1 MALQEA
7 DWESIHKWLQPK
19 RSDYWVEEPSLT
31 QKVFLK
37 TTAQE
42 VLFGGAAGG
51 GKSSALLMAAL
62 QYVDVPNYSAILFR
76 RTYADLALPGAFMDR
91 FRAAANAGF
100 SAVEF
105 WDYQDQK
112 RDVNQIAKLC
122 NDLKLS
128 IIQFTAWQGP
138 SLALTDNHKKFKEA
152 IIRAIDTAIT
162 LGAPMFTVVGHQTT
176 DKYSQKKSVKN
187 YMDALAS
194 VKGIL
199 EESGKT
205 MIIEPF
211 NPVDHE
217 GHFLNGSKDTVS
229 ICRAINS
236 PNIKINWDLY
246 HMQLTE
252 GNLIDELKSGFDQ
265 VGYIQIADV
274 PGRNQPGTGELNYNF
289 IFKECI
295 DKSISN

>member
-1 MALQEA
+1 MIKAGEERTTRYENIPA
-7 DWESIHKWLQPK
+7 YFACNMESW
-19 RSDYWVEEPSLT
+19 WTNLT
-31 QKVFLK
+31 
-37 TTAQE
+37 
-42 VLFGGAAGG
+42 
-51 GKSSALLMAAL
+51 
-62 QYVDVPNYSAILFR
+62 
-76 RTYADLALPGAFMDR
+76 FMDR

-112 RDVNQIAKLC
+112 RDVNEIAKLC
-122 NDLKLS
+122 NDLNLS

-138 SLALTDNHKKFKEA
+138 SLALRDNHKKFKEA

-162 LGAPMFTVVGHQTT
+162 LGAPMFTVVGHQTIE
-176 DKYSQKKSVKN
+176 KYSQKKSVKN

-194 VKGIL
+194 VRGIL

-217 GHFLNGSKDTVS
+217 GHFLNGSKDAVS
-229 ICRAINS
+229 ICHRINS

-289 IFKECI
+289 IFKEIEKLKYDGHIGLECWPKGKDPEEAI
-295 DKSISN
+295 RDLLASVDG

>member
-1 MALQEA
+1 MKYSRRQIISTSLLSVLASSMIKAEEERTTRYENIPA
-7 DWESIHKWLQPK
+7 YFACNMESW
-19 RSDYWVEEPSLT
+19 WTNLT
-31 QKVFLK
+31 
-37 TTAQE
+37 
-42 VLFGGAAGG
+42 
-51 GKSSALLMAAL
+51 
-62 QYVDVPNYSAILFR
+62 
-76 RTYADLALPGAFMDR
+76 FMDR

-122 NDLKLS
+122 IDLNLS

-152 IIRAIDTAIT
+152 IIRAVDTAIT

-194 VKGIL
+194 VRGIL

-217 GHFLNGSKDTVS
+217 GHFLNGSKDAVS
-229 ICRAINS
+229 ICRTINS

-289 IFKECI
+289 IFKEIKKLKYDGPIGLECWPKGKDPEEAI
-295 DKSISN
+295 RDLLASVDG

>member
-1 MALQEA
+1 MIKAEEERKTRYENIPA
-7 DWESIHKWLQPK
+7 YFACNMESW
-19 RSDYWVEEPSLT
+19 WTNLT
-31 QKVFLK
+31 
-37 TTAQE
+37 
-42 VLFGGAAGG
+42 
-51 GKSSALLMAAL
+51 
-62 QYVDVPNYSAILFR
+62 
-76 RTYADLALPGAFMDR
+76 FMDR

-122 NDLKLS
+122 NDLNLS

-162 LGAPMFTVVGHQTT
+162 LGAPMFTVVGHQTIE
-176 DKYSQKKSVKN
+176 KYSQKKSVKN

-194 VKGIL
+194 VRGIL

-211 NPVDHE
+211 NPVDHQ
-217 GHFLNGSKDTVS
+217 GHFLNGSKDAVS
-229 ICRAINS
+229 ICRTINS

-289 IFKECI
+289 IFKEIKKLKYDGHIGLECWPKGKDPEEAI
-295 DKSISN
+295 RDLLASVDG